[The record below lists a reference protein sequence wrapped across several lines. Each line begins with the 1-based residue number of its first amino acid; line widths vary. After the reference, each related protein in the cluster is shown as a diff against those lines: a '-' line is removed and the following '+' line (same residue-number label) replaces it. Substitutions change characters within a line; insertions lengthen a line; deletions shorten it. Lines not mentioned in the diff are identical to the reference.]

1 MITFQDCRSRAKLRL
16 ARLAEEC
23 GDELVLLPEPYETEL
38 TLAFFYQ
45 TAEYLRTGDATQALA
60 GNGPILVSKLT
71 GTVEVAGTALPV
83 EAVVHDFESSAAKSA
98 SGR

>member
-1 MITFQDCRSRAKLRL
+1 MLTLQDCRYRAKIHL

-23 GDELVLLPEPYETEL
+23 GYELALLPEPYETER
-38 TLAFFYQ
+38 TLVFFYQ
-45 TAEYLRTGDATQALA
+45 TADYLKTGDPTQALA

-83 EAVVHDFESSAAKSA
+83 EVSVRNFEDSTAQSA
-98 SGR
+98 